1 MGEKMKGREL
11 QAMTLSLQNRMF
23 SWCFNKE
30 QLGAQIFAK
39 VECTFGNLSSTSAKN
54 VRRGY

>member
-1 MGEKMKGREL
+1 MKGREL